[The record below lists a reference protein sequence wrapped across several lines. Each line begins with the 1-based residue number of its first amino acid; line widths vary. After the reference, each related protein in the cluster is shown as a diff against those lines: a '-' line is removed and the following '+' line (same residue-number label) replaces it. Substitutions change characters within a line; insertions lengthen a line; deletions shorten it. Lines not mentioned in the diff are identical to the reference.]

1 MAKMIF
7 VNLPVKDVA
16 RSTAFYEAIGFT
28 RDARFSNEQASA
40 MQWSDEITVMIL
52 DHEFYSTFIPHKTIA
67 DTSTTNAVLLCLS
80 FDSRAAVDA
89 ITQKAAA
96 AGGRADIRPVQ
107 DMGFM
112 YGRSFEDPDGHIYEP
127 MFMDMAAA
135 MAAFPDGPAHEPASG
150 DRP

>member
-16 RSTAFYEAIGFT
+16 RSTAFYEALGFT
-28 RDARFSNEQASA
+28 KDTRFSNEMASA

-52 DHEFYSTFIPHKTIA
+52 GHDFYQSFIPHKTIA
-67 DTSTTNAVLLCLS
+67 DSTKTNEVLLCLS

-89 ITQKAAA
+89 ITEKAAA
-96 AGGRADIRPVQ
+96 AGGKADVREPQ

-112 YGRSFEDPDGHIYEP
+112 YGRSFEDPDGHLYEP

-135 MAAFPDGPAHEPASG
+135 MAACPEGPAHEPA
-150 DRP
+150 